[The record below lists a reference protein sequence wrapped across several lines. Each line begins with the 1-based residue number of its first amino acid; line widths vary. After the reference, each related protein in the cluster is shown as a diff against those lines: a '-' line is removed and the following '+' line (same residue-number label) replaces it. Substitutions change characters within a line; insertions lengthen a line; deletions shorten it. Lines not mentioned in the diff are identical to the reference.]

1 MRRNRRLPCSK
12 FRATRWPPSTNL
24 RCFQRA
30 FLLLGAGEGRS
41 EGWCGQKVRGSRL
54 VVAFKVVASRGET
67 TGEDGAILFFTV
79 LVWWEAKILTSEG
92 SSTPRSLRSVFS
104 AFIS

>member
-1 MRRNRRLPCSK
+1 M
-12 FRATRWPPSTNL
+12 
-24 RCFQRA
+24 
-30 FLLLGAGEGRS
+30 
-41 EGWCGQKVRGSRL
+41 